1 MPCSSWRVASRGTSA
16 SSGPNAR
23 TRAALKQS
31 ISVKIVGADRD
42 FVCSW
47 AYRVNVSQCDQGSKR
62 HSQELDIMSN
72 KGKYCCNVTSDIIH
86 VIWSYVRCDIAFIC
100 QPAYDDICMHTDIGQ
115 AEVKNPHKMP
125 IDTTSAFNV
134 QHEYWFMPEG
144 VTTSAFC
151 ILQNEYWCMPEG
163 VTHLQMP

>member
-86 VIWSYVRCDIAFIC
+86 VIWSYLSVS
-100 QPAYDDICMHTDIGQ
+100 QLM
-115 AEVKNPHKMP
+115 M
-125 IDTTSAFNV
+125 TSACTLTLGRLKSRTPTRCPSIPH
-134 QHEYWFMPEG
+134 QHSTCNMSIGLCPK
-144 VTTSAFC
+144 V
-151 ILQNEYWCMPEG
+151 
-163 VTHLQMP
+163 